1 MKKKIISLFLCLILC
16 MGILTSF
23 TSCSGSNA
31 DAFVIMTEQ
40 LDGLFNPFFYTSAPD
55 GTIVSMTQIGML
67 SSKYV
72 DGKVEVAYGENEA
85 VVVKDYEI
93 VENDDDTTTYNFVI
107 KNGIKFSDGHPLTM
121 EDVLFNYYVYL
132 DPVYT
137 GSSTLYSTDILGLS
151 EYRTQTVGSASD
163 DSDNLITSQ
172 ATSRANA
179 RINELINLFNSEVK
193 ASSTK
198 EVGYD
203 AMKAAITNY
212 SVSNGYKSAISN
224 NPDEVTSKNLLED
237 YEYALKLFKEELETD
252 YVSAQESYI
261 DEPYKSYEE
270 FSDEIFCFMYTEGY
284 VEVEYAEGEDG
295 KIDRTKIEKMTPAYP
310 SSIKSKEDA
319 VNYVYNDKIARELN
333 VILQYWATAT
343 TLTTEFTAKAKEV
356 ILHENVSD
364 DGKLAVESISGIV
377 SLGHTDAAGTTI
389 KVNGTDYKIASAHND
404 DGTVANEGEYDVLSI
419 TIDGIDPKAIWNF
432 AITVAP
438 QHYYGEG
445 SKVGVDIANNQ
456 FGVEFA
462 SFDFMTDIIQSTR
475 NIKIPMG
482 AGSYK
487 ATNTKNSDTPSE
499 SDFYTNNV
507 VYFKANENFNTVGEG
522 IENAK
527 IEKIRYQVVSSANA
541 IAALEE
547 GNVHYISPSL
557 TTDNYEKLED
567 LSSKGV
573 ITLTTD
579 QLGYGYVGINAAKV
593 NDINLRKAIMCAMNT
608 SLALDYYRAGTAE
621 QIFWPMS
628 KVSWAYPTGASA
640 DDNGFD
646 YPPLGVWSEDIAINN
661 IEKYMQEAG
670 VSAGDSELS
679 VKFTI
684 AGSSLQD
691 HPTYKV
697 FRDAA
702 ALLNDMG
709 WDVEVVCD
717 TQALTKINTG
727 SLEVWAAAWSSA
739 LDPDMYQVYH
749 KDSTATST
757 LAWGYPYLK
766 TSGTA
771 EEMNILDDLS
781 DLIDEAR
788 ETNDQD
794 ERAELY
800 QEAMEQ
806 ILDLAIELPVYQR
819 SVLYAYN
826 SKVIDSSS
834 LPAESEM
841 NPYSSPLD
849 RIWEVEFAK

>member
-1 MKKKIISLFLCLILC
+1 MKKKIISLFLCLTIL
-16 MGILTSF
+16 MGMLTSL
-23 TSCSGSNA
+23 TACSGGSK

-40 LDGLFNPFFYTSAPD
+40 LDGLFNPFYYTSAND
-55 GTIVSMTQIGML
+55 GSIVSMTQISML
-67 SSKYV
+67 GSNYV

-93 VENDDDTTTYNFVI
+93 VENDDDTTSYNFVI
-107 KNGIKFSDGHPLTM
+107 KNGIKFSDGQPLTM
-121 EDVLFNYYVYL
+121 EDVLFNYYIYL

-172 ATSRANA
+172 ASSRANA
-179 RINELINLFNSEVK
+179 RLNELINLFNSEVK
-193 ASSTK
+193 ASSTN
-198 EVGYD
+198 EVDYET
-203 AMKAAITNY
+203 MKNAITNY
-212 SVSNGYKSAISN
+212 SVSNGYKTAISN
-224 NPDEVTSKNLLED
+224 NPDEVTSKDLLAD

-252 YVSAQESYI
+252 YLSAQESYI

-270 FSDEIFCFMYTEGY
+270 FKDEIFCFMYTEGY

-295 KIDRTKIEKMTPAYP
+295 KIDRTKIEKMTPGYP

-319 VNYVYNDKIARELN
+319 INYVYNDKIARELN
-333 VILQYWATAT
+333 IILQYWATAT
-343 TLTTEFTAKAKEV
+343 TLSTEFTAKAKEV
-356 ILHENVSD
+356 ILHENVTD

-377 SLGHTDAAGTTI
+377 SLGHTDKAGTTL
-389 KVNGTDYKIASAHND
+389 KVNGTDYKIASAHNE
-404 DGTVANEGEYDVLSI
+404 DGTVKNEGEYDILQI

-445 SKVGVDIANNQ
+445 SEVGVDIENNL

-462 SFDFMTDIIQSTR
+462 SFDFMTDVVQSPR

-487 ATNTKNSDTPSE
+487 ATNTKNSDTPAE
-499 SDFYTNNV
+499 GEFYTNNV
-507 VYFKANENFNTVGEG
+507 VYFKANEYFNTVGEG
-522 IENAK
+522 LENAK
-527 IEKIRYQVVSSANA
+527 IEKIRYQVVSSQNA

-557 TTDNYEKLED
+557 TTDNYEKLEE
-567 LSSKGV
+567 LSKKGIV
-573 ITLTTD
+573 TLTED
-579 QLGYGYVGINAAKV
+579 QLGYGYIGVNAAKI

-621 QIFWPMS
+621 QIYWPMS
-628 KVSWAYPTGASA
+628 KVSWAYPTGAEA

-646 YPPLGVWSEDIAINN
+646 YPALGAWSNDIAIAN

-670 VSAGDSELS
+670 VSAGDSELK

-702 ALLNDMG
+702 ALLNDLG
-709 WDVEVVCD
+709 WEVEVVCD

-727 SLEVWAAAWSSA
+727 SLEVWAAAWTSA

-757 LAWGYPYLK
+757 LGWGYNYIK
-766 TSGTA
+766 TSGSA

-781 DLIDEAR
+781 DLIDEGR
-788 ETNDQD
+788 ETNDQA
-794 ERAELY
+794 ERAEIY
-800 QEAMEQ
+800 QEAMTYV
-806 ILDLAIELPVYQR
+806 LDLAVELPVYQR

-826 SKVIDSSS
+826 SKVINPDS
-834 LPAESEM
+834 LPAENEM

-849 RIWEVEFAK
+849 EIWNVEFAK